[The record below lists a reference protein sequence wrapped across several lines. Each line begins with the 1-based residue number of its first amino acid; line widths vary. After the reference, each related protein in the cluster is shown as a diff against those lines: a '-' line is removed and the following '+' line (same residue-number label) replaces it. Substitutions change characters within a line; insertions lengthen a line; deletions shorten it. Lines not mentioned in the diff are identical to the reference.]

1 MEKVVWD
8 EKFKIG
14 VEVVDKA
21 HAKLFRIIGKLQE
34 LALDAG
40 THQHTY
46 KEAIKYLEDYSMK
59 HFSEEEAYMRSIRY
73 SEYAWHKKIHDNFR
87 DKTLVSLKRDLV
99 LSDYSTSAVQRFVSI
114 MNGWLC
120 EHIMKEDQA
129 IVGKAI
135 IRKGNGVSSQ
145 ASVISRTVNR
155 TMQDMFQ
162 LDAKLVNTDYKGQNI
177 GNGFYCRQKYDVEG
191 GLRVQLLLGVEEPLL
206 RRAISLMTGVEE
218 EKATNEAAFPVFEQL
233 FQQVGRLFQIE
244 TEYQLERENMLDRD
258 GFRKEFMKVYPCS
271 LLFSTKVGYFVF
283 CYRSWR
289 IKNQKSQGN
298 VGKDKDGAE
307 E

>member
-14 VEVVDKA
+14 VEAVDKA

-34 LALDAG
+34 LSQEAG
-40 THQHTY
+40 TYEHTY

-59 HFSEEEAYMRSIRY
+59 HFLEEEAYMRSIRY

-87 DKTLVSLKRDLV
+87 DKTLVSLKRDLA
-99 LSDYSTSAVQRFVSI
+99 LSNYSTGAVQRFVSI
-114 MNGWLC
+114 MNNWLK
-120 EHIMKEDQA
+120 EHIMQEDQA
-129 IVGKAI
+129 IVGKATV
-135 IRKGNGVSSQ
+135 RRNKGTSTQV
-145 ASVISRTVNR
+145 SVISRTVNR
-155 TMQDMFQ
+155 AMQDLFQ
-162 LDAKLVNTDYKGQNI
+162 LDAKLMNTDYKGQNI
-177 GNGFYCRQKYDVEG
+177 GNGYYCLQKYDVEG

-206 RRAISLMTGVEE
+206 LRGISLMTGAEE
-218 EKATNEAAFPVFEQL
+218 EKVTSDTAFAVFEKL
-233 FQQVGRLFQIE
+233 FQQVGRLFPAE
-244 TEYQLERENMLDRD
+244 TEYPLERENMLDRD

-289 IKNQKSQGN
+289 VKSHKVQADTEM
-298 VGKDKDGAE
+298 DKDSQKR
-307 E
+307 